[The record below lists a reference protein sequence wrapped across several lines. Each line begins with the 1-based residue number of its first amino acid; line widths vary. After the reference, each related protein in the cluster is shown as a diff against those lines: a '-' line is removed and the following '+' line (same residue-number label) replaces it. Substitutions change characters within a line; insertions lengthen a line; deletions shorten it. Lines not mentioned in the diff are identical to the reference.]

1 MPSTHHLFLKT
12 VRGNREVLQIMAS
25 AVMMDGEKGNDKD
38 WSGLTSFVTDNI
50 VEVSAREIAFNE
62 TDIEGDI
69 WETLNFKPNR
79 QVTCRVT
86 HIPGKRAL
94 QSKNCRAQNRE

>member
-38 WSGLTSFVTDNI
+38 WSGLKETGSTLLMDALEERQIEIMKFLSHHGADPRKTNHRGEDLYGFA
-50 VEVSAREIAFNE
+50 AR
-62 TDIEGDI
+62 
-69 WETLNFKPNR
+69 LNLSPY
-79 QVTCRVT
+79 
-86 HIPGKRAL
+86 L
-94 QSKNCRAQNRE
+94 REAGL